1 MTSTSNI
8 SQADSSVRM
17 GPFGR
22 AVAEAMDPELLAAF
36 QQHLNMERHAHAAY
50 FAAAIWFAERELR
63 GFARYFRAESQSEH
77 DHAAQFGEYLI
88 ARGQTVELHPLE
100 APRQTWTTA
109 EEIMKS
115 SFLMEADVTTSLHQL
130 YALAESASDVRT
142 TVFLDPM
149 IDKQVQAENE
159 FAHLL
164 GRVRFADHQPSAIL
178 IIDNELD
185 EGRHQPATLQNG

>member
-1 MTSTSNI
+1 MTSSSSLKVSSNV
-8 SQADSSVRM
+8 AL
-17 GPFGR
+17 GPAGR
-22 AVAEAMDPELLAAF
+22 ARAENMSGELLDAM
-36 QQHLNMERHAHAAY
+36 QQHLNMERQAHASY

-100 APRQTWTTA
+100 APLQTWATA
-109 EEIMKS
+109 EEIMKT

-149 IDKQVQAENE
+149 ID
-159 FAHLL
+159 
-164 GRVRFADHQPSAIL
+164 
-178 IIDNELD
+178 
-185 EGRHQPATLQNG
+185 

>member
-8 SQADSSVRM
+8 SQTDSSVRT

-50 FAAAIWFAERELR
+50 FAAAIWFAEGAR

-88 ARGQTVELHPLE
+88 ARGQAVELHALE

-109 EEIMKS
+109 EEIMES

-130 YALAESASDVRT
+130 YALAERASDVRT

-149 IDKQVQAENE
+149 IEQQIQAENE
-159 FAHLL
+159 TAHLL
-164 GRVRFADHQPSAIL
+164 GRVRFADQQPSAIL
-178 IIDNELD
+178 IIDNELE

>member
-1 MTSTSNI
+1 M
-8 SQADSSVRM
+8 DS
-17 GPFGR
+17 
-22 AVAEAMDPELLAAF
+22 ELLSAF

-50 FAAAIWFAERELR
+50 FASAIWFAERELR

-88 ARGQTVELHPLE
+88 ARGQTVELHSLE
-100 APRQTWTTA
+100 APLQTWATA
-109 EEIMKS
+109 EEIMKT

-130 YALAESASDVRT
+130 YALAERASDVRT

-149 IDKQVQAENE
+149 IEKQIQAENE

-164 GRVRFADHQPSAIL
+164 GRVRFADNQPSAIL

-185 EGRHQPATLQNG
+185 EGRHQPATLQNN